1 MPNIGPAELIGLL
14 LIFVLLFGARKLPEL
29 GRSMGQ
35 SITLF
40 KRGINEAKTPETE
53 ELPDETVVT
62 KPVAPSSST
71 PSSTSSSSPQ
81 P

>member
-40 KRGINEAKTPETE
+40 KRGINEAKTEQTE
-53 ELPDETVVT
+53 ELPDGTVVT
-62 KPVAPSSST
+62 KPVTPTSST
-71 PSSTSSSSPQ
+71 PNSSSQ
-81 P
+81 A